1 MKENIKNYINKFN
14 KKVVIGIIFCIMIVS
29 VFVIIFNVN
38 NKDVKDATLVKTE
51 KNNIEYTV
59 KEVKEDKVVVNKIEI
74 KEVEESKE
82 EVINE
87 DASTDQQEEV
97 VQTSKAVENK
107 SQQQI
112 ESVEQTQEVQ
122 QASKQTTYISNN
134 FKLAIDFPA
143 NWENKYTVVEDGT
156 ELKVCL
162 KNVTYGDGLFFLITN
177 DLTEYN
183 NGEHLDRVG
192 GKREVISNGVTYRIG
207 SYPGM
212 SIGEE
217 DPNLQLYLQLSSDVS
232 SIVST
237 IRAI

>member
-14 KKVVIGIIFCIMIVS
+14 KKVVIGIIFCIMIVA
-29 VFVIIFNVN
+29 VFVIIFNAN
-38 NKDVKDATLVKTE
+38 NKEIKDTTLVKTE

-74 KEVEESKE
+74 EEIEESKE

>member
-14 KKVVIGIIFCIMIVS
+14 KKVVIGIIFCIMIVA
-29 VFVIIFNVN
+29 VFVIIFNAN
-38 NKDVKDATLVKTE
+38 NKEIKDTTLVKTE

>member
-1 MKENIKNYINKFN
+1 MKEKIINYINKFN
-14 KKVVIGIIFCIMIVS
+14 KKVVVGIIFCIMIVA

-38 NKDVKDATLVKTE
+38 NEEIKDATLVKVE

-74 KEVEESKE
+74 EEVEESKE

>member
-38 NKDVKDATLVKTE
+38 NEEIKDATLVKTE

-74 KEVEESKE
+74 EEIEESKE

>member
-14 KKVVIGIIFCIMIVS
+14 KKVVIGIIFCIMIVA

-74 KEVEESKE
+74 EEVEESKE

-122 QASKQTTYISNN
+122 QASKQTTYISNK

>member
-1 MKENIKNYINKFN
+1 MKEKIKNYINKFN
-14 KKVVIGIIFCIMIVS
+14 KKVVIGIIFCIMIVA

-38 NKDVKDATLVKTE
+38 NKEIKDATLVKVE

-74 KEVEESKE
+74 EEVEESKE

-122 QASKQTTYISNN
+122 QTSKQTTYISNN

>member
-74 KEVEESKE
+74 EEIEESKE

>member
-14 KKVVIGIIFCIMIVS
+14 KKVVIGIIFCIMIVA
-29 VFVIIFNVN
+29 VFVIIFNAN
-38 NKDVKDATLVKTE
+38 NKEIKDTTLVKVE

>member
-14 KKVVIGIIFCIMIVS
+14 KKVVIGTIFCIMIVA
-29 VFVIIFNVN
+29 VFVIIFNAN
-38 NKDVKDATLVKTE
+38 NKEIKDTTLVKTE

-74 KEVEESKE
+74 EEVEESKE

>member
-74 KEVEESKE
+74 EEVEESKE

>member
-1 MKENIKNYINKFN
+1 MKEKIINYITKFN
-14 KKVVIGIIFCIMIVS
+14 KKVVVGIIFCIMIIS

-38 NKDVKDATLVKTE
+38 NEEIKDATLVKVE

-74 KEVEESKE
+74 EEVEESKE

>member
-14 KKVVIGIIFCIMIVS
+14 KKVVIGIIFCIMIVA

-74 KEVEESKE
+74 EESKE

>member
-1 MKENIKNYINKFN
+1 M
-14 KKVVIGIIFCIMIVS
+14 
-29 VFVIIFNVN
+29 
-38 NKDVKDATLVKTE
+38 
-51 KNNIEYTV
+51 
-59 KEVKEDKVVVNKIEI
+59 
-74 KEVEESKE
+74 
-82 EVINE
+82 
-87 DASTDQQEEV
+87 
-97 VQTSKAVENK
+97 
-107 SQQQI
+107 
-112 ESVEQTQEVQ
+112 
-122 QASKQTTYISNN
+122 
-134 FKLAIDFPA
+134 
-143 NWENKYTVVEDGT
+143 
-156 ELKVCL
+156 KVCL

>member
-14 KKVVIGIIFCIMIVS
+14 KKVVIGIIFCIMIVA
-29 VFVIIFNVN
+29 VFVIIFNAN
-38 NKDVKDATLVKTE
+38 NKEIKDTTLVKTE

-74 KEVEESKE
+74 EEVEESKE

>member
-14 KKVVIGIIFCIMIVS
+14 KKVVIGTIFFIMIVA
-29 VFVIIFNVN
+29 VFVIIFNAN
-38 NKDVKDATLVKTE
+38 NKEIKDTTLVKVE

-74 KEVEESKE
+74 EEIEESKE

>member
-14 KKVVIGIIFCIMIVS
+14 KKVVIGIIFCIMIVA

-74 KEVEESKE
+74 EEVEESKE

>member
-38 NKDVKDATLVKTE
+38 NEEIKDATLVKVE

-74 KEVEESKE
+74 EEVEESKE

>member
-38 NKDVKDATLVKTE
+38 NKDVKDTTLVKTE

-74 KEVEESKE
+74 EEVEESKE

>member
-14 KKVVIGIIFCIMIVS
+14 KKVVIGTIFCIMIVS

-74 KEVEESKE
+74 EEIEESKE

>member
-14 KKVVIGIIFCIMIVS
+14 KKVVIGIIFCIMIVA

-74 KEVEESKE
+74 EEIEESKE

>member
-14 KKVVIGIIFCIMIVS
+14 KKVVIGIIFCIMIVA

>member
-14 KKVVIGIIFCIMIVS
+14 KKVVVGIIFCIMIVA

-38 NKDVKDATLVKTE
+38 NEEIKDATLVKVE

-74 KEVEESKE
+74 EEIEESKE

>member
-14 KKVVIGIIFCIMIVS
+14 KKVVIGTIFCIMIVA
-29 VFVIIFNVN
+29 VFVIIFNAN
-38 NKDVKDATLVKTE
+38 NKEIKDTTLVKTE

>member
-1 MKENIKNYINKFN
+1 MKEKIINYINKFN
-14 KKVVIGIIFCIMIVS
+14 KKVVVGIIFCIMIVA

-74 KEVEESKE
+74 EEVEESKE